1 MNQIYPATP
10 LPELTADP
18 TPVPGAV
25 LLFARQDGYAYVL
38 NDAGEK
44 FRLEPVGEG
53 GGGESPAG
61 INLLEVHIPPN
72 SMVPPATYA
81 KAADLDNY
89 FLLDGSRPIIGL
101 ATFLSTVR
109 SYRYDAAASSGAN
122 QQYFRAKGTEES
134 PATTASGD
142 RLMILDARGHDGSG
156 FVNAADC
163 EARVDGTVS
172 TGVVPGRWG
181 FFVRDATGTRKEA
194 LRITSACR
202 AGVNTTA
209 PAAALHAVTVDAAVP
224 AMRAQAAASQTA
236 NIAEWVNSSG
246 TLQAAIT
253 AAGQLKLLNV
263 PTSDPSESGVVWSDS
278 GTLKLSAGA

>member
-61 INLLEVHIPPN
+61 TNLLEVHIPPN

-101 ATFLSTVR
+101 ATFLSTV
-109 SYRYDAAASSGAN
+109 
-122 QQYFRAKGTEES
+122 
-134 PATTASGD
+134 
-142 RLMILDARGHDGSG
+142 
-156 FVNAADC
+156 
-163 EARVDGTVS
+163 
-172 TGVVPGRWG
+172 
-181 FFVRDATGTRKEA
+181 
-194 LRITSACR
+194 
-202 AGVNTTA
+202 
-209 PAAALHAVTVDAAVP
+209 
-224 AMRAQAAASQTA
+224 

-253 AAGQLKLLNV
+253 AAGQLQLINV
-263 PTSDPSESGVVWSDS
+263 PTSDPSEAGVVWSDG
-278 GTLKLSAGA
+278 GTLKISAGA